1 MPEKPIRRDHQL
13 NFTWLEGRVAYWTTM
28 ALLVLFFDRLLSS
41 TQNRIAA
48 GSEAK
53 IEGILEA
60 MVLLGIIALGI
71 WLVFDMTY

>member
-1 MPEKPIRRDHQL
+1 
-13 NFTWLEGRVAYWTTM
+13 M

-48 GSEAK
+48 GSGAK